1 MPTKL
6 RVDLAGYHHI
16 INRGVNR
23 CDVFNHSNDKDMF
36 LQIVNKTATIHKV
49 ILHDY
54 VLMDNHYHLL
64 LETIKENLPTFMR
77 IVNANYAQYFN
88 RKYKRSGHLWQD
100 RYKSKYIT
108 DENYLYVL
116 IRYIENNPIEANI
129 TKIIGEYPFTLA
141 SNIINLKKIYP
152 CCENSML
159 LNDFNINDL
168 VEFLEIKLNK
178 DEIKKL
184 QKKVEVFKTRDKYIY
199 KKIKELKEY
208 FIIINSKEKR
218 NENIVKAYI
227 DGYSQVE
234 IGNYLNLSKSM
245 ISKIVKNGDSTSGV

>member
-1 MPTKL
+1 MPTRL

-23 CDVFNHSNDKDMF
+23 CNVFNHSNDKDMF

-49 ILHDY
+49 IIHDY

-64 LETIKENLPTFMR
+64 IETKKENLPTFMR
-77 IVNANYAQYFN
+77 IINANYAQYFN

-108 DENYLYVL
+108 DENYLYIL
-116 IRYIENNPIEANI
+116 IRYIENNPVEANI
-129 TKIIGEYPFTLA
+129 TKKIGEYPFTLA
-141 SNIINLKKIYP
+141 SNIINSNKIYS
-152 CCENSML
+152 CCQNSML
-159 LNDFNINDL
+159 LNDFSINTL
-168 VEFLEIKLNK
+168 VEFLEIKIMEK
-178 DEIKKL
+178 DIKKL
-184 QKKVEVFKTRDKYIY
+184 EEKEEIVKIKNSYIY
-199 KKIKELKEY
+199 KKSKELKEY
-208 FIIINSKEKR
+208 FSIINTKEKR
-218 NENIVKAYI
+218 NKNIVNAYL

-245 ISKIVKNGDSTSGV
+245 ISKIVKSGDSTSGV